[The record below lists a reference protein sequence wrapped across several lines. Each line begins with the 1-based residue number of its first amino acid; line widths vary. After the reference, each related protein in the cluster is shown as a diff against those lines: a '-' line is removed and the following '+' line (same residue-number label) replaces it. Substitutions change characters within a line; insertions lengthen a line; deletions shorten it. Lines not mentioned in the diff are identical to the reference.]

1 MLVVCFGFQVL
12 QLLDLLGKSVRISG
26 QGLLVLLT
34 PLSEDHLSL
43 LLVMY
48 LSSTK
53 REIVGVLS
61 VLSRDDNLL

>member
-1 MLVVCFGFQVL
+1 
-12 QLLDLLGKSVRISG
+12 VRISG